1 LIIVSAVRISILIPT
16 IGDTNRLQRFL
27 GQLKHF
33 SGTSEI
39 EVLVIVNCA
48 EIPKSL
54 SSLAAGSRTILL
66 HEPQRGK
73 SRALNLGISAS
84 QGEWI
89 VFTDDDVRLPK
100 DWLLKLLPADIPEEV
115 NIIGGRTLS
124 DGIGPTW
131 IERSRNLQ
139 ELLLCRHDLG
149 NETIRYRYGKY
160 PIGPNMAVR
169 RKALLEKCATWPVH
183 QGPGTALP
191 VGDESVF
198 LSQISSPADVNRLYI
213 ADAVVYHPIDSR
225 YLGLV
230 SAARRTYQGG
240 YACGLL
246 NTPTKDSEKINRTY
260 NAIRHTRSIKEFI
273 CSATRTIGVVMGNLA
288 RKRRGS

>member
-1 LIIVSAVRISILIPT
+1 VNHPQISILVPT
-16 IGDTNRLQRFL
+16 IGDTNRLEQFL
-27 GQLKHF
+27 GQLKSISD
-33 SGTSEI
+33 SGDV
-39 EVLVIVNCA
+39 EVIIIANCR

-54 SSLAAGSRTILL
+54 SSLAASSNTKLL

-73 SRALNLGISAS
+73 SRALNLGIAAC

-100 DWLLKLLPADIPEEV
+100 DWLHKLLPADIPADINV
-115 NIIGGRTLS
+115 IGGRTLN

-149 NETIRYRYGKY
+149 DMTCRYRYGKY

-169 RKALLEKCATWPVH
+169 RRALLEKDAMWPVD

-198 LSQISSPADVNRLYI
+198 LSQISALADRSRLYL

-230 SAARRTYQGG
+230 AAAKRTYQGG

-246 NTPTKDSEKINRTY
+246 DAPTKDSDSVARTY
-260 NAIRHTRSIKEFI
+260 NAIRQTRSVKEFI
-273 CSATRTIGVVMGNLA
+273 CSTTRAVGVVMGNLK
-288 RKRRGS
+288 RKSRGK